1 MGSEQTSKL
10 NQDITIKG
18 DINIY
23 IFGDISNQSKEIS
36 KRYNYNLL
44 KKIFPIEEPDKNGFI
59 ALNKSLNDKYFYEF
73 WKLEKIQNIE
83 KEKKNYNSFIF
94 LNGDHNKL
102 SNLLVEHLHELD
114 VHNKNKN
121 VIIYFGENKSI
132 INSIENLSD
141 VSQESLPF
149 LIMIKNISNYDE
161 KLEYINYIPN
171 INSIRNHLSNKKIC
185 AEKNLKKISY
195 KALFNYII
203 LKLYRIDMFYN
214 QLGYDLNKVNPFND
228 INAKISIHL
237 TIGLLGYSG
246 CGKSTLINLVFDE
259 LVSKTSSTA
268 TDVTT
273 KCSEYYLPI
282 KSKNSEHVGQIRFV
296 DFPGIS
302 EEENY
307 IKIVEPEIKKKIKEY
322 SKNMEQIDVALFFIP
337 NGVSREFNKTGLKLV
352 RLLHKNKIKII
363 FIINGTMNKIVF
375 KQKKNKLKNI
385 INNNEILHDDFSN
398 LINSDYFQY
407 YNQKDRTGIS
417 TIFQSIKKIIKNF

>member
-1 MGSEQTSKL
+1 M
-10 NQDITIKG
+10 
-18 DINIY
+18 Y
-23 IFGDISNQSKEIS
+23 VW
-36 KRYNYNLL
+36 L

-59 ALNKSLNDKYFYEF
+59 ALNNSLNDKYFYEF
-73 WKLEKIQNIE
+73 RKLEKIQNIE

-94 LNGDHNKL
+94 LNGDHNIL

-132 INSIENLSD
+132 INSIENLSNI
-141 VSQESLPF
+141 SQESLPF

-171 INSIRNHLSNKKIC
+171 ITSIQNYLSNKKIYT
-185 AEKNLKKISY
+185 EKNLKKISY

-273 KCSEYYLPI
+273 KC
-282 KSKNSEHVGQIRFV
+282 R
-296 DFPGIS
+296 
-302 EEENY
+302 
-307 IKIVEPEIKKKIKEY
+307 
-322 SKNMEQIDVALFFIP
+322 DV
-337 NGVSREFNKTGLKLV
+337 
-352 RLLHKNKIKII
+352 
-363 FIINGTMNKIVF
+363 
-375 KQKKNKLKNI
+375 
-385 INNNEILHDDFSN
+385 
-398 LINSDYFQY
+398 
-407 YNQKDRTGIS
+407 
-417 TIFQSIKKIIKNF
+417 